1 MFLGSMNNTNL
12 LAYCYAFIRNERQ
25 LCMYFSGNTER
36 KHEKEL
42 IVNES
47 HETTGY
53 YFWTANKPQ
62 LAVTILENK

>member
-25 LCMYFSGNTER
+25 FCMYFSGNTER

-53 YFWTANKPQ
+53 YF
-62 LAVTILENK
+62 